1 MGTWGGGKGN
11 GKGRRS
17 ALGVGGKA
25 LVWRRGGRRWCGEG
39 GKGGMVWRRRRGASA
54 KLATK

>member
-25 LVWRRGGRRWCGEG
+25 LVWRRGK